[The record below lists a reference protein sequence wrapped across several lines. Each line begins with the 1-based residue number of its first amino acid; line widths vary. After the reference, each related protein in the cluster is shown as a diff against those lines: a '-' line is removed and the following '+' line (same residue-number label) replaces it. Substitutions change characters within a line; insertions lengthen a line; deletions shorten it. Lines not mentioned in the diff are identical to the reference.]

1 MGERSRASERYTKQK
16 TAAEPHDQTLTL
28 RLMRHVATLKYDERL
43 VRRAVLSFWLRSM
56 AWKTPVAVVIVAA
69 LFIARL
75 AMGDRSWVVGLL
87 GGVAIL
93 GILMPVAVYW
103 THYRNSMAKFRELGN
118 PVATLLAEE
127 TSFTLS
133 SDAGASIL
141 KWNAVTELW
150 CFEGLWLFLFSK
162 AHFATIPLDAM
173 SAEMQSYVVDR
184 VRTAGG
190 KVVG

>member
-1 MGERSRASERYTKQK
+1 
-16 TAAEPHDQTLTL
+16 
-28 RLMRHVATLKYDERL
+28 MRHVATLKYDEHL
-43 VRRAVLSFWLRSM
+43 VSRAVRSYWLRSM
-56 AWKTPVAVVIVAA
+56 GWKTPVAVVIVAA
-69 LFIARL
+69 LFVTRL
-75 AMGDRSWVVGLL
+75 AMNDRSWLVGLL
-87 GGVAIL
+87 GGVAML
-93 GILMPVAVYW
+93 GIVMPVAVYW

-127 TSFTLS
+127 ASFTLS

-150 CFEGLWLFLFSK
+150 RFEGLWLFLFSK

-173 SAEMQSYVVDR
+173 SAEMQSYVLDR
-184 VRTAGG
+184 VRAAGG

>member
-1 MGERSRASERYTKQK
+1 
-16 TAAEPHDQTLTL
+16 
-28 RLMRHVATLKYDERL
+28 MRHVATLKYDEHL
-43 VRRAVLSFWLRSM
+43 VRRAVNSFWLQSLG
-56 AWKTPVAVVIVAA
+56 WKTLLAAVVVTA
-69 LFIARL
+69 LFVARL
-75 AMGDRSWVVGLL
+75 AMNDRSWLVGLL
-87 GGVAIL
+87 GGMTL
-93 GILMPVAVYW
+93 LAVVMSLASYW
-103 THYRNSMAKFRELGN
+103 IHYRTSMAKLRELGN

-150 CFEGLWLFLFSK
+150 RFEGFWLFLFSK

-184 VRTAGG
+184 VRAAGG
-190 KVVG
+190 KIVG